1 MKGNV
6 TLNVIIKNTLPIF
19 SIIFI
24 AIMIIGG
31 WSLLAPIA
39 IVLSAAFSILIL
51 INYLAKKK
59 FNIRFWFSYL
69 VLIAGV
75 FLFYLI
81 WGAESF
87 WKRIGYNL
95 ILTIIPA
102 GLAILLY
109 FWDSS
114 SKSTYKKVIS
124 IILTVLMIGSS
135 TFYFIAMRMRVRPKV
150 FSLAEGQEDY
160 LSSIK
165 NSASSSSPNVLFI
178 LMDDMAYSDLS
189 CYSYLGR
196 SDATIHTPNLDAL
209 ADEGV
214 MFENFYSCSPVCS
227 PSRFGILTG
236 RYSARGYM
244 DQVVFPS
251 VVSLNPFGSTRYYNP
266 FIFKNNVDGIL
277 GDEITIA
284 EAMQSAGYSTALF
297 GKWNLGDY
305 GEYLPTNQGF
315 DYFYGSYYVND
326 MTPYNWVREIDQKAV
341 EVKSHKEMTDQ
352 SETTKFLTE
361 EVNNYI
367 DRSVEKGEKFFAY
380 YATPW
385 PHYPIFS
392 GEKGVTS
399 DDNYIACIEEFDRYL
414 ADIIN
419 NLKEKGVYDDT
430 LIVFTS
436 DNGPGREGVTGAL
449 RGRKGTTFEGGQKVP
464 LIVSYPN
471 GNVGDGDKV
480 ITTPAMNIDFFP
492 TLLQYAGVA
501 SLPGDRVIDG
511 VSMYGVLEGTASSD
525 ANIHDTLYYLR
536 TGKVQAVQMPV
547 DVDGITYNF
556 KYYKSVNSENTAF
569 FDQVYRNYLFNLSTD
584 PAEGYNTSMIH
595 PEVADKLA
603 KQLEA
608 FRKELKNNR
617 RGVIKE
623 YYK

>member
-1 MKGNV
+1 MKDYR
-6 TLNVIIKNTLPIF
+6 TIKVIIDNILPII

-24 AIMIIGG
+24 ALMLVGG
-31 WSLLAPIA
+31 WGLLAPVA
-39 IVLSAAFSILIL
+39 VVLSAAFSVLIF
-51 INYLAKKK
+51 ITYLTKKK
-59 FNIRFWFSYL
+59 LNKRFWFCYL
-69 VLIAGV
+69 VLVAGV

-81 WGAESF
+81 WGAEPF
-87 WKRIGYNL
+87 WKRTGYNL
-95 ILTIIPA
+95 IFTVVPA
-102 GLAILLY
+102 GLAVLLY
-109 FWDSS
+109 FWDSR
-114 SKSTYKKVIS
+114 SKFIYKKVIS
-124 IILTVLMIGSS
+124 VILTVFLIGSS
-135 TFYFIAMRMRVRPKV
+135 AFYFIAMSMRVRPKV

-165 NSASSSSPNVLFI
+165 DSASSSSPNVLFI
-178 LMDDMAYSDLS
+178 LMDDMAYSDIS

-196 SDATIHTPNLDAL
+196 SDATIQTPNLDAL

-244 DQVVFPS
+244 DEVVFPS

-266 FIFKNNVDGIL
+266 FIFKNNVEGIL
-277 GDEITIA
+277 GDEITVA
-284 EAMQSAGYSTALF
+284 EALRSAGYSTALF

-326 MTPYNWVREIDQKAV
+326 MTPYNWVREIEQKAV
-341 EVKSHKEMTDQ
+341 EVKSHQEMLDQ
-352 SETTKFLTE
+352 SETTRLLTD
-361 EVNNYI
+361 EVNRYI
-367 DRSVEKGEKFFAY
+367 DRSVEKGEKFFAL

-392 GEKGVTS
+392 GEKGVAS

-414 ADIIN
+414 GEIIN

-449 RGRKGTTFEGGQKVP
+449 RGRKGKTFEGGQKVP

-471 GNVGDGDKV
+471 GKVGDGDKV
-480 ITTPAMNIDFFP
+480 LTTPAMNIDFFP
-492 TLLQYAGVA
+492 TLLQYAGV
-501 SLPGDRVIDG
+501 SLLPRDRVIDG
-511 VSMYGVLEGTASSD
+511 VSMYGILEGTAPSN
-525 ANIHDTLYYLR
+525 ANIHEALYYLR

-547 DVDGITYNF
+547 AVDGKTYNF
-556 KYYKSVNSENTAF
+556 KYYPSVNSENTAF
-569 FDQVYRNYLFNLSTD
+569 FDQVYRNYLFNLTID

-603 KQLEA
+603 KQLAA
-608 FRKELKNNR
+608 FRKELKSNR
-617 RGVIKE
+617 RGVNKE
-623 YYK
+623 YYN